1 MYNHILNFETH
12 SFVPISNG
20 TRLPENE
27 DKFVLFLVRFIF
39 FSYEKFTI
47 LFLIQFTF
55 IIF

>member
-27 DKFVLFLVRFIF
+27 NKFVLFLVRFIF
-39 FSYEKFTI
+39 FSYEKFTM